1 MVMAETID
9 QIKHVVVVADD
20 LTSAADGAIAFLE
33 RGYIPR
39 ICRMGSENTHVSLVS
54 IDTGSRT
61 LGETD
66 AAHVTRQAVTRL
78 ADRPFLYKTI
88 DSTLRGHIRV
98 EIAAAFV
105 ASGRAR
111 LVVAPAFPAAGRT
124 TIDGI
129 QLLHGEPVAQTAYSR
144 DPVHP
149 AHTSRIEDLI
159 EPSLGPI
166 AKISEHTE
174 DGEIGKAIG
183 SAPVV
188 IVDACDQVMLN
199 RRVAEIA
206 KHGPVLWV
214 GSPGMAEALA
224 TVVERCTGRHT
235 FTPEATPRRVL
246 VLVGSANPVSHSQC
260 DALAATGASVAMRA
274 TDIDEAASVVC
285 IRTPQIRTSD
295 PAKPLAILVD
305 EAEIALSRHRYDA
318 IVATGGE
325 TMHAL
330 LERLSIHA
338 FDLIRELEP
347 GFPLGCAPLA
357 DGRMMLLAMKAGGF
371 GSAMTL
377 HNAAEA
383 IRRIGKE
390 PA

>member
-1 MVMAETID
+1 MAETID
-9 QIKHVVVVADD
+9 QIKHIGVVADD
-20 LTSAADGAIAFLE
+20 LTSAADGAIAFLK
-33 RGYIPR
+33 RGYVPR
-39 ICRMGSENTHVSLVS
+39 ICRMGSDNTHASLVS
-54 IDTGSRT
+54 IDTGSRA
-61 LGETD
+61 LDETD
-66 AAHVTRQAVTRL
+66 AAHVTRQAVTTL
-78 ADRPFLYKTI
+78 ADRTFLYKTI

-105 ASGRAR
+105 ASGRPR
-111 LVVAPAFPAAGRT
+111 LVIAPAFPAAGRT

-149 AHTSRIEDLI
+149 ARTSRIEELI
-159 EPSLGPI
+159 EPGLGRI
-166 AKISEHTE
+166 ARVSTCTE
-174 DGEIGKAIG
+174 DGDIGNAIG
-183 SAPVV
+183 HAPVV
-188 IVDACDQVMLN
+188 IIDACDQVMLN
-199 RRVAEIA
+199 RRVAEIQ

-224 TVVERCTGRHT
+224 TVVERRTGQHT

-260 DALAATGASVAMRA
+260 DALAATGASVAMSA

-285 IRTPQIRTSD
+285 IRTPHIRTSD
-295 PAKPLAILVD
+295 PAKALATLVD
-305 EAEIALSRHRYDA
+305 EAEIALLRHRYDA
-318 IVATGGE
+318 VVATGGE

-347 GFPLGCAPLA
+347 GFPLGCARLA
-357 DGRMMLLAMKAGGF
+357 DGRMVLLAMKAGGF

-377 HNAAEA
+377 RNAADI

-390 PA
+390 LA

>member
-1 MVMAETID
+1 MAETID
-9 QIKHVVVVADD
+9 QIKHIGVVADD

-39 ICRMGSENTHVSLVS
+39 ICRVGSDDTHASLVS

-61 LGETD
+61 LDEAD
-66 AAHVTRQAVTRL
+66 AAHVTRQAVTTL
-78 ADRPFLYKTI
+78 ADRPLLYKTI

-98 EIAAAFV
+98 EIAAAFQ
-105 ASGRAR
+105 ASGRPR
-111 LVVAPAFPAAGRT
+111 LVIAPAFPAAGRT

-149 AHTSRIEDLI
+149 ARTSRIEDLI
-159 EPSLGPI
+159 EPSLGRI
-166 AKISEHTE
+166 ARISAHTE
-174 DGEIGKAIG
+174 DGEIGNAIG
-183 SAPVV
+183 DAPVV
-188 IVDACDQVMLN
+188 IVDACEQVMLN
-199 RRVAEIA
+199 RRIAEIQ
-206 KHGPVLWV
+206 KHGPALWV

-224 TVVERCTGRHT
+224 TVVERRTGQDI
-235 FTPEATPRRVL
+235 FTPEVTPNRVL
-246 VLVGSANPVSHSQC
+246 VLVGSANHVSRSQC
-260 DALAATGASVAMRA
+260 ERLAATGASVAMRA
-274 TDIDEAASVVC
+274 TDLDEAASVVC
-285 IRTPQIRTSD
+285 IRTPHIRTSD
-295 PAKPLAILVD
+295 PAKALATLVD

-325 TMHAL
+325 TMQAL
-330 LERLSIHA
+330 LERLTIHA

-347 GFPLGCAPLA
+347 GFPLGCARLA

-371 GSAMTL
+371 GSGMTL
-377 HNAAEA
+377 RNAADT

>member
-1 MVMAETID
+1 MAGTID
-9 QIKHVVVVADD
+9 QIKHIGVVADD

-33 RGYIPR
+33 RGYVPR
-39 ICRMGSENTHVSLVS
+39 ICRVSSLDTHAGLVS
-54 IDTGSRT
+54 VDTGSRT
-61 LGETD
+61 LCATD
-66 AAHVTRQAVTRL
+66 AAHVTRQAVAAL
-78 ADRPFLYKTI
+78 ADRPVLYKTI

-98 EIAAAFV
+98 EIAAAFQ
-105 ASGRAR
+105 ASGRPR
-111 LVVAPAFPAAGRT
+111 LVIAPAFPAAGRT

-129 QLLHGEPVAQTAYSR
+129 QLLHGKPVAQTDYSR

-149 AHTSRIEDLI
+149 ARTSRIEDLI
-159 EPSLGPI
+159 EPGLGRI
-166 AKISEHTE
+166 VRISACTE
-174 DGEIGKAIG
+174 DGDIGKAIG
-183 SAPVV
+183 DAPVV
-188 IVDACDQVMLN
+188 IVDACDQGTLN
-199 RRVAEIA
+199 RRIA
-206 KHGPVLWV
+206 GIEKLGPALWV

-224 TVVERCTGRHT
+224 SVVERRTGQNI
-235 FTPEATPRRVL
+235 FTTEATPNRVL

-260 DALAATGASVAMRA
+260 ETLAATGASVGMRA
-274 TDIDEAASVVC
+274 TDVDEAASVVC
-285 IRTPQIRTSD
+285 IRTPHIRTGD
-295 PAKPLAILVD
+295 PAKALATLVD

-330 LERLSIHA
+330 LERLHIHG

-347 GFPLGCAPLA
+347 GFPLGCARLA

-377 HNAAEA
+377 RNAADT

>member
-1 MVMAETID
+1 MAGTID
-9 QIKHVVVVADD
+9 QIKHIGVVADD

-33 RGYIPR
+33 RGYVPR
-39 ICRMGSENTHVSLVS
+39 ICRGRSLDTHASLVS

-61 LGETD
+61 LCETD
-66 AAHVTRQAVTRL
+66 AAHVTRQAVTTL

-88 DSTLRGHIRV
+88 DSALRGHIRV
-98 EIAAAFV
+98 EIAAAFQ
-105 ASGRAR
+105 ASGRPR
-111 LVVAPAFPAAGRT
+111 LVIAPAFPAAGRT

-144 DPVHP
+144 DPVHS

-159 EPSLGPI
+159 EPGLGRI
-166 AKISEHTE
+166 AKISAHIG

-183 SAPVV
+183 DAPVV
-188 IVDACDQVMLN
+188 IVDACEQAMLN
-199 RRVAEIA
+199 RRIAEIQ

-224 TVVERCTGRHT
+224 TVVERRTGQDT
-235 FTPEATPRRVL
+235 FTPEATPHRVL
-246 VLVGSANPVSHSQC
+246 VLVGSANHVSHSQC
-260 DALAATGASVAMRA
+260 ETLAATGASAAMRA
-274 TDIDEAASVVC
+274 TDLDEAASVVC
-285 IRTPQIRTSD
+285 IRTPHIRTSD
-295 PAKPLAILVD
+295 PAKALATLVD
-305 EAEIALSRHRYDA
+305 EAEIALSRSRYDA

-347 GFPLGCAPLA
+347 GFPLGCARLV

-371 GSAMTL
+371 GSATTL
-377 HNAAEA
+377 RNAADT